1 MSEVL
6 DAWNRHPTA
15 PAFLLPSDPAERDR
29 YILEICGIWR
39 RGAARRLATA
49 LAAWQAATGYERDVC
64 RFELRRVL
72 REFREVRPVI
82 RETFAAYCRDVHERL
97 AAREAA

>member
-6 DAWNRHPTA
+6 EAWNRHPTA
-15 PAFLLPSDPAERDR
+15 PAFILPSDPTERDR
-29 YILEICGIWR
+29 YILDITGIWR
-39 RGAARRLATA
+39 RGAGRRLATA
-49 LAAWQAATGYERDVC
+49 LAAWQAATGFERDVC

-82 RETFAAYCRDVHERL
+82 RGTFSAYCQKY
-97 AAREAA
+97 AAKGDA